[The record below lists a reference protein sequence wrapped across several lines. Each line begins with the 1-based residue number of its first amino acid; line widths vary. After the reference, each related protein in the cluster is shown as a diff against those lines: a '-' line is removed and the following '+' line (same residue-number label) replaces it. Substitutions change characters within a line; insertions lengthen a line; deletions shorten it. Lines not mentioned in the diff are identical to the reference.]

1 MSKLLILGSIAFD
14 QIETPFGKSNSI
26 MGGSANYIALAAAQ
40 FEIPAAVV
48 SIVGSDY
55 PQEYLN
61 LLTERRIDVSG
72 IEIVQGGKTL
82 FWSGKYHNDM
92 NQRDTL
98 DTQLNVIN
106 DFNPVVPEAFRDAE
120 VLLLGNL
127 HPTLQMDV
135 LNQMTQRPKLVV
147 MDTMNYWMNHTW
159 DLLMEVIARVDVLTI
174 NDEEARQ
181 LTKEY
186 SLVKAAQCIMAMG
199 VKYVVIKKGEH
210 GALLFHEDKVF
221 FAPALPLAE
230 VFDPTGAGDVF
241 AGGMVGYLTKTRDYS
256 FANLKNAIVQGSN
269 VASFCIEKFGAERL
283 LTLTHNERTA
293 RLQQF
298 RDLTQFDIQVSGDR
312 G

>member
-26 MGGSANYIALAAAQ
+26 IGGSANYIALAAAQ

-48 SIVGSDY
+48 SIVGGDY

-106 DFNPVVPEAFRDAE
+106 DFKPVVPKAFRDAE

-127 HPTLQMDV
+127 HPSLQ
-135 LNQMTQRPKLVV
+135 
-147 MDTMNYWMNHTW
+147 
-159 DLLMEVIARVDVLTI
+159 MEVIARVDVLTI

-186 SLVKAAQCIMAMG
+186 SLVKAAQRIIAMG

-241 AGGMVGYLTKTRDYS
+241 AGGMVGYLAKTRDYS
-256 FANLKNAIVQGSN
+256 FANLKNAIVQGAN

-298 RDLTQFDIQVSGDR
+298 RDLTQFDIQLR
-312 G
+312 

>member
-1 MSKLLILGSIAFD
+1 
-14 QIETPFGKSNSI
+14 

-40 FEIPAAVV
+40 FEVLSAVV
-48 SIVGSDY
+48 SIVGDDY
-55 PQEYLN
+55 PQDYLN
-61 LLTERRIDVSG
+61 LLAQRHIDVSG
-72 IEIVQGGKTL
+72 IEIVHGGKTL
-82 FWSGKYHNDM
+82 FWSGKYRNDM

-98 DTQLNVIN
+98 DTQLNVLAN
-106 DFNPVVPEAFRDAE
+106 FKPVVPEAFRNAE

-135 LNQMTQRPKLVV
+135 LDQMLSRPKLVV

-159 DLLMEVIARVDVLTI
+159 DLLMEVVTRVDMITI

-186 SLVKAAQCIMAMG
+186 SLVKAAQRIMAMG
-199 VKYVVIKKGEH
+199 VKFVVIKKGEH
-210 GALLFHEDKVF
+210 GALLFHDDKVF

-230 VFDPTGAGDVF
+230 VFDPTGAGDAF
-241 AGGMVGYLTKTRDYS
+241 AGGLVGYLTKTRDYS
-256 FANLKNAIVQGSN
+256 FSNLKNAIVHGSN
-269 VASFCIEKFGAERL
+269 IASFCIEKFGAERL
-283 LTLTHNERTA
+283 LTLTQDERYA